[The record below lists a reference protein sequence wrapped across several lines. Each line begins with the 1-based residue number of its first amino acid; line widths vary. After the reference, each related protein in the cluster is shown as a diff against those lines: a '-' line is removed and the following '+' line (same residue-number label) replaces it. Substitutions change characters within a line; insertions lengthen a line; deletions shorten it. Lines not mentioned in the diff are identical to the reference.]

1 MMSGRDD
8 LTPTTSFPKLIGVGL
23 RNWTAGAGAGF
34 TVSVAALLV
43 TVPAELL
50 TTTRNVEPLSA
61 VVVVAVVERKG
72 TRLDTSHLYI
82 SYSYPSGTVTAA
94 TTANVAVCPAVTVWF
109 AGCVVIVG
117 ATAAAFTVNVAA
129 LLDRKSVV

>member
-1 MMSGRDD
+1 M
-8 LTPTTSFPKLIGVGL
+8 VGG
-23 RNWTAGAGAGF
+23 TAAGF

-43 TVPAELL
+43 TVPAVFV

-61 VVVVAVVERKG
+61 VVVSGFVSIAEVAPG
-72 TRLDTSHLYI
+72 MLTPWFCPWS
-82 SYSYPSGTVTAA
+82 PSGAVPAA

-117 ATAAAFTVNVAA
+117 ATAAAFTVSVAA
-129 LLDRKSVV
+129 LLVTVPAVLLTTTRNVEPLSAVVVVGVV